1 VVETIPD
8 LLGEMFI
15 RTDQV
20 GVRENPC
27 SNHRS
32 SLPWL
37 LLSVKAQSIKIV
49 FRKQE
54 KRGRG

>member
-20 GVRENPC
+20 GVRKNPC

-32 SLPWL
+32 SLP
-37 LLSVKAQSIKIV
+37 
-49 FRKQE
+49 
-54 KRGRG
+54 